1 MNKPEVIEF
10 FGGTSREASQR
21 LGISEQALSKWS
33 EDLSINIENRIIATA
48 VRKGFLPRL
57 LKAFPELKE
66 Y

>member
-1 MNKPEVIEF
+1 MNKPDVIEF
-10 FGGTSREASQR
+10 FGGTIREASQR
-21 LGISEQALSKWS
+21 LGISNQAISKWS
-33 EDLSINIENRIIATA
+33 EKLSTDNENKIIATA